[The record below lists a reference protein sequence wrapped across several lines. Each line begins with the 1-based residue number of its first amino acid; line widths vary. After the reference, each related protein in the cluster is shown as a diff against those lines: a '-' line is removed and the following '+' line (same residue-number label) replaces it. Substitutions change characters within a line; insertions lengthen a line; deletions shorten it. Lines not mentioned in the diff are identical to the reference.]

1 MIDLNNTVC
10 NNLFYFIHFSQ
21 ISTST
26 NLSHQSE
33 ASSPGTMDSS
43 ASSIIG
49 SAKMSRQ
56 NSEIGYG
63 SETDGK
69 NKVIHIKF
77 KFEANLVFIVVEFF
91 ITLYLNLYNIF

>member
-1 MIDLNNTVC
+1 MILWHYTFCCDLN
-10 NNLFYFIHFSQ
+10 YFTHYLQ

-69 NKVIHIKF
+69 NKVILIKF
-77 KFEANLVFIVVEFF
+77 KLEENIVFNLA
-91 ITLYLNLYNIF
+91 